1 LDELMDADVSY
12 PDQELGEYVFV
23 VVSMTPVATLIQV
36 SGELDL
42 GSAHHL
48 EDCLSRAVSDGDGKP
63 IHLDLA
69 EVTFV
74 DCAGLAPLI
83 RAAAELRD
91 GRVLKV
97 VSASRR
103 VRRLV
108 ELIGDVGFPIEA
120 GSPDVISV
128 T

>member
-1 LDELMDADVSY
+1 MDADESY
-12 PDQELGEYVFV
+12 PDQELGECFFV

-69 EVTFV
+69 EVSS

-103 VRRLV
+103 V
-108 ELIGDVGFPIEA
+108 EGWW
-120 GSPDVISV
+120 S
-128 T
+128 